1 MFNDDIQ
8 VRICLMLM
16 LVDLKHQ
23 VIVWYDGV
31 KEGMEWFIPPER
43 KKKFM
48 FVLPDGMM
56 EWNG

>member
-1 MFNDDIQ
+1 
-8 VRICLMLM
+8 MLM
-16 LVDLKHQ
+16 LLDLKHQ

-31 KEGMEWFIPPER
+31 NEGMEWFIPPER